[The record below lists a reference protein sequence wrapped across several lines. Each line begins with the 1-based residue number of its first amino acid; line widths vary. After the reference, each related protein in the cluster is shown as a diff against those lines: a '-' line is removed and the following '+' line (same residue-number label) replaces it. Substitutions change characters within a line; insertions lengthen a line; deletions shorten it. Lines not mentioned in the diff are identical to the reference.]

1 MITWKDKTVIVTGG
15 GTGVGRAVCLKLAE
29 YGAAVALNYCRSE
42 KEALETARIIEAMGG
57 RVITLQADISDDNAV
72 RKLVRDTEN
81 AFGAIHY
88 LVNNAGIT
96 KQIDLSDLESVTDEV
111 WDHLISVNVKGM
123 FYCARAVAQVM
134 KKQKEKQKEKQEEK
148 LNVNQGDCAII
159 NMGSIAGIT
168 GSGSSL
174 PYAVSKGAVH
184 CLTKSLA
191 RALAPDIRVNCIA
204 PAGICTRWWVGEE
217 EKMYRLSG
225 KLPLQR
231 ISTPE
236 DIAELVCS
244 ILVQS
249 SMTGQIISPN
259 NGMLI

>member
-1 MITWKDKTVIVTGG
+1 MITFKNKVALVTGG
-15 GTGVGRAVCLKLAE
+15 GTGVGRAACIKLAE
-29 YGAAVALNYCRSE
+29 YGAFVIVNYAHSH
-42 KEALETARIIEAMGG
+42 KEALETVQMIVKNGG
-57 RVITLQADISDDNAV
+57 NATAIRADISKDSEV
-72 RKLVRDTEN
+72 RKMILEVQN
-81 AFGAIHY
+81 QFGGVHY

-96 KQIDLSDLESVTDEV
+96 EQLDLADLEGVTDAMWEK
-111 WDHLISVNVKGM
+111 LFSVNVKGA
-123 FYCARAVAQVM
+123 FYCTRAVVPFM
-134 KKQKEKQKEKQEEK
+134 KTQTGCSI
-148 LNVNQGDCAII
+148 L

-174 PYAVSKGAVH
+174 PYAASKAAVH

-204 PAGICTRWWVGEE
+204 PAAISTRWWFGEE

-225 KLPLQR
+225 NLPLQR
-231 ISTPE
+231 ISTAE
-236 DIAELVCS
+236 DIAELSCAV
-244 ILVQS
+244 LAQD

>member
-1 MITWKDKTVIVTGG
+1 MITWKDKWKDKAVLVTGG
-15 GTGVGRAVCLKLAE
+15 GTGVGRAVCIKLAE
-29 YGAAVALNYCRSE
+29 YGAAIALNYANSG
-42 KEALETARIIEAMGG
+42 KEARETASIIEAMGG
-57 RVITLQADISDDNAV
+57 SVITLQADVSDDYAV
-72 RKLVRDTEN
+72 RKMVRE
-81 AFGAIHY
+81 AESALGAIHY

-96 KQIDLSDLESVTDEV
+96 KQIDLSDMESVTEEV
-111 WDHLISVNVKGM
+111 WDHLFSVNVKGM
-123 FYCARAVAQVM
+123 FYCARAVAPIM
-134 KKQKEKQKEKQEEK
+134 KKQKGKQE
-148 LNVNQGDCAII
+148 DCAIS

-168 GSGSSL
+168 GTGSSL

-191 RALAPDIRVNCIA
+191 HVLAPDIRVNCIA
-204 PAGICTRWWVGEE
+204 PAAISTRWWEGEE

-259 NGMLI
+259 NGMVI